1 MEDIGKNSVTPSTI
15 PKIKLCNIVIFVIVS
30 YNPQKKYL
38 DSKKG
43 VTVAKYIIIGS
54 GRQGI
59 AVAYYL
65 LRFGEAENIT
75 FVDEIFE
82 KSAEAVTTLQK
93 FLEHGKNISVISCLA
108 MKDLRNDTAM
118 LKNYDVII
126 AALPS
131 EALLLFSIFAARLG
145 VSYCDYGPNTKVIRS
160 QLDLHERASLTGST
174 LIPNTGIGP
183 GLTNIV
189 AVGGSREFD
198 CDSVK
203 IFIGGVPEDQNCN
216 PLGYK
221 SAFANVLD
229 GYVGKTTIL
238 ENGDLK
244 KIQLPSGLENFSIGE
259 NQEMEAFFTDVGTE
273 LAVEI
278 LKKEGKIKN
287 FWEKTLRWPG
297 HFKFLQQLDCVG
309 FLQTQKIQ
317 MGKVS
322 VAPFEVA
329 RYCFDNIP
337 RVTEDLLAFF
347 LLFEKEG
354 REVARVQMVVRH
366 NPATGLTAMQQ
377 STSANTAIIAHL
389 LAQKKFPSGA
399 YLPEDIVNR
408 TFGWRFIISELQR
421 MELPI
426 SISE

>member
-1 MEDIGKNSVTPSTI
+1 MAS
-15 PKIKLCNIVIFVIVS
+15 
-30 YNPQKKYL
+30 
-38 DSKKG
+38 
-43 VTVAKYIIIGS
+43 YIIIGS

-65 LRFGEAENIT
+65 LRFGGAKHIT
-75 FVDEIFE
+75 FVDEFLE
-82 KSAEAVTTLQK
+82 KSAEASITVRK
-93 FLEHGKNISVISCLA
+93 FIEPGRSLPVITSVS
-108 MKDLRNDTAM
+108 MKDLQKHFSVFKD
-118 LKNYDVII
+118 YDVVI

-131 EALLLFSIFAARLG
+131 EELLRFSILAARFG
-145 VSYCDYGPNTKVIRS
+145 VSYCDYGPNTNIIRT
-160 QLDLHERASLTGST
+160 QLDLHGRFSSVGAT

-198 CDSVK
+198 CDTVK
-203 IFIGGVPEDQNCN
+203 IFIGGLPEDKNCN

-229 GYVGKTTIL
+229 GYVGKATIL
-238 ENGDLK
+238 ENGELK

-259 NQEMEAFFTDVGTE
+259 NQEIEAFFTDVGTE
-273 LAVEI
+273 LATEI

-309 FLQTQKIQ
+309 FFQTKKIQ
-317 MGKVS
+317 IGKTSVS
-322 VAPFEVA
+322 PFEIA
-329 RYCFDNIP
+329 RRCFDNMP
-337 RVTEDLLAFF
+337 RVVEDLLAFF
-347 LLFEKEG
+347 VIFEKEG

-366 NPATGLTAMQQ
+366 NPTTGLTAMQQ
-377 STSANTAIIAHL
+377 ATSANTAIIARL
-389 LAQKKFPSGA
+389 LAQKEFSPGA

-408 TFGWRFIISELQR
+408 KFGWRFIIAELQR
-421 MELPI
+421 MNLPI
-426 SISE
+426 SILE